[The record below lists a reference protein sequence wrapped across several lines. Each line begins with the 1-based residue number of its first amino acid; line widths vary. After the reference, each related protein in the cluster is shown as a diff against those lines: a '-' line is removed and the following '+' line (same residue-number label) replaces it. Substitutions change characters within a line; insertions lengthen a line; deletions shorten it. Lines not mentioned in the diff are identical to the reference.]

1 VKPFSIKTVLYVISL
16 ILYILYYSTEKNQK
30 ERINEQSLPFQVPST
45 AKGGGGI
52 MASDEKHICAMCGY
66 PGAKHSG
73 GYRKPNGTIGEEW
86 FCSESHFNLWLKWRA
101 AFSPVSAQKRIFQYK
116 EAA

>member
-1 VKPFSIKTVLYVISL
+1 MNVI
-16 ILYILYYSTEKNQK
+16 IYIDTTGLKIAEY
-30 ERINEQSLPFQVPST
+30 L
-45 AKGGGGI
+45 GGI

-73 GYRKPNGTIGEEW
+73 GYRKPNGTTGEEW
-86 FCSESHFNLWLKWRA
+86 FCSENHFNLWLKWKT

-116 EAA
+116 ETA